1 MTLKRLEGGI
11 NVKTYKLSA
20 VVEGENIVFNKNFKT
35 RTDALDYI
43 FTYYDKHHL
52 QSLYIDEEYY
62 VNENKHDIEY
72 VCDYS
77 NRFRVTRCMA

>member
-1 MTLKRLEGGI
+1 M
-11 NVKTYKLSA
+11 NVKSYKLTA
-20 VVEGENIVFNKNFKT
+20 VIEGQSVSFDKIFAT

-43 FTYYDKHHL
+43 FTYYNKHHL

-77 NRFRVTRCMA
+77 NRFRVTRCIA